1 MKIINEQFQDQWFTL
16 PKDLLIEYS
25 ERLGTVGIP
34 LYGYL
39 AASADELYS
48 CTLPDSK
55 LTDAL
60 SITTL
65 ELKET
70 LRLLKD
76 TRLVKYEP
84 YGVTQTTYTLLW
96 QPCPLEKELIPSPY

>member
-1 MKIINEQFQDQWFTL
+1 MKIINEKFQDQWFLL
-16 PKDLLIEYS
+16 PKDLLIEYC
-25 ERLGTVGIP
+25 ERLGTVGIS
-34 LYGYL
+34 LYSYL
-39 AASADELYS
+39 AASADELYF

-76 TRLVKYEP
+76 TRLVKYEQ
-84 YGVTQTTYTLLW
+84 YGVNQTTYTLLW
-96 QPCPLEKELIPSPY
+96 QPCPLENTPIPSPF